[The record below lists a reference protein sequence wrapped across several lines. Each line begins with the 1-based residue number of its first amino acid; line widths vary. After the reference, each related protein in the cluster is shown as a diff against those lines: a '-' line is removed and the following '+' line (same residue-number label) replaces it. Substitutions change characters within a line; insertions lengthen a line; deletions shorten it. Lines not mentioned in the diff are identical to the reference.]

1 MRRLSSILALSL
13 LAACAT
19 AGSSAGDPNTLT
31 GAELR
36 ATGATNVEAAI
47 RDLRPQWLESGREA
61 ASVGRNNA
69 IEVCR
74 GTLRVYVNGEPARR
88 GMNQVALSQVVEARY
103 IRPGGVRPDGDQRCR
118 SQAAI
123 DIRTT
128 Q

>member
-1 MRRLSSILALSL
+1 MRRFFPILGLSL

-19 AGSSAGDPNTLT
+19 AGRSSGDPNTVT
-31 GAELR
+31 GDQLR

-47 RDLRPQWLESGREA
+47 RELRPQWLESGRES
-61 ASVGRNNA
+61 ASVDRNNA
-69 IEVCR
+69 IQVCR
-74 GTLRVYVNGEPARR
+74 GTLRIYVNGEPARR
-88 GMNQVALSQVVEARY
+88 GMNQVALSRVAEVRY
-103 IRPGGVRPDGDQRCR
+103 IRPGAMRPDGDRRCR